1 MILQKDSWLYTMV
14 WFGLSGNLRILRK
27 RRAEKCLPFSFKI
40 NIKQK
45 NYTQMPFL
53 NFENRHFSNEEKSQI
68 LNALVVLQQ
77 SLSGKTAVLT
87 SEERQQYGSVNE
99 QNKLIIN
106 KVKDFRDSDPALS
119 SPEIDW
125 DEFTKDFESRNLL
138 QSLIASLNE
147 LSRGLDNAKLMHD
160 WDNYQAS
167 LIDYQ
172 YTKYRND
179 SGSPGFHTKSEELKQ
194 FFNRTSS
201 QNTDITEAPK
211 E

>member
-1 MILQKDSWLYTMV
+1 
-14 WFGLSGNLRILRK
+14 
-27 RRAEKCLPFSFKI
+27 
-40 NIKQK
+40 
-45 NYTQMPFL
+45 MPFL
-53 NFENRHFSNEEKSQI
+53 NFENRHFSTEEKAQV
-68 LNALVVLQQ
+68 LNALATLQQ
-77 SLSGKTAVLT
+77 VLSGKLAALT
-87 SEERQQYGSVNE
+87 PEERQQYGSVNE

-106 KVKDFRDSDPALS
+106 KVKDFRDSNPTLS

-125 DEFTKDFESRNLL
+125 AEFDKDFESRNLL

-147 LSRGLDNAKLMHD
+147 ISRGLDNAKLMHD

-179 SGSPGFHTKSEELKQ
+179 SGSPGFHTKFEEVRQ
-194 FFNRTSS
+194 FFNRTGSPS
-201 QNTDITEAPK
+201 TDTNEISK